1 MSTNHNVIGCNG
13 TEDSAKLKVTAQ
25 KDGVEYTPVSNELY
39 IDYPANFT
47 DAQKRNVTI
56 SGGDVEVKK
65 EATPGVYK
73 VVLKINEGVAVK
85 VAEHTF
91 TVKDYSFDINPK
103 VVYNNGS
110 STDIVCS
117 QWNDEITA
125 KAYTTTLSG
134 SGVTISNNEITVP
147 SGSAEGTYTIT
158 YSTWNTGSDVAKV
171 TYTKTFEVR
180 NTHSVTL
187 DKNSI
192 DRNQGTSTSGGTST
206 DKITI
211 TANING
217 NPVSGELSNLS
228 VVTIAENGTE
238 GETTGFTITSDTSTY
253 TLKCINTVTPGTYY
267 VKFVQKIYNSAS
279 TADDKKDEVAEYAQ
293 FTVVE

>member
-1 MSTNHNVIGCNG
+1 M
-13 TEDSAKLKVTAQ
+13 
-25 KDGVEYTPVSNELY
+25 
-39 IDYPANFT
+39 
-47 DAQKRNVTI
+47 
-56 SGGDVEVKK
+56 
-65 EATPGVYK
+65 
-73 VVLKINEGVAVK
+73 LKINEGVAVK

-117 QWNDEITA
+117 QWNDEITD

-134 SGVTISNNEITVP
+134 SGVTILNNKITVP

-158 YSTWNTGSDVAKV
+158 YTTWNTGSDEAKV
-171 TYTKTFEVR
+171 TYTQTFEVR

-187 DKNSI
+187 NKNSI
-192 DRNQGTSTSGGTST
+192 DRNQGTSASGDTST

-211 TANING
+211 TAKING
-217 NPVSGELSNLS
+217 NPVSSELSNLS

-238 GETTGFTITSDTSTY
+238 EETSGFTITPDTSTY

-267 VKFVQKIYNSAS
+267 VKFVSTVANAQK
-279 TADDKKDEVAEYAQ
+279 AEYAQ